1 LNATEK
7 RNKASI
13 GIDEKS
19 SLEIAKIINTDDHLV
34 AKEISKELDV
44 IAKAIDVAY
53 ETISSNGRLV
63 YIGAG
68 TSGRLGVFDASE
80 MPPTFGVSN
89 NVIVGLIAGGDE
101 ALRNPIEGAED
112 SETLI
117 IEDLKKIKFSKNDT
131 LMGIAASGGT
141 PYVMAG
147 LKYAKELGSKT
158 IALST
163 NKNSKIGTIAD
174 IAIEIEVGPE
184 IITGST
190 RMKSGTAQK
199 LVINMISTGAMIKWG
214 KVHDN
219 LMVDIKA
226 SNDKLKLRSIGIV
239 KEFVEKD
246 NEYIKEKLIW
256 NDYDVKKTIFMIIKD
271 YSKEDVD
278 KHYDKNITL
287 RKLLEGK

>member
-7 RNKASI
+7 KNKASI

-19 SLEIAKIINTDDHLV
+19 SLEIAKIINADDHLV

-68 TSGRLGVFDASE
+68 TSGRLGVLDASE

-199 LVINMISTGAMIKWG
+199 LVINMISTGAMIK
-214 KVHDN
+214 
-219 LMVDIKA
+219 
-226 SNDKLKLRSIGIV
+226 
-239 KEFVEKD
+239 
-246 NEYIKEKLIW
+246 
-256 NDYDVKKTIFMIIKD
+256 
-271 YSKEDVD
+271 
-278 KHYDKNITL
+278 
-287 RKLLEGK
+287 